1 MYLDMMAYRASG
13 ARRSFAVMNPSTI
26 RPRLARTP
34 LTMLVGLILLTLGAA
49 GCRDTTA
56 ESPKAVAE
64 RPVVA
69 QAVTGNDVARTERY
83 SGEVHARYE
92 APIAFRTDGKIT
104 HREVGIGDRVKAG
117 QLLATLDPSDATMN
131 AAGARAAVAA
141 ATSQRDVARLQRDRI
156 ASLRERSLVSQS
168 QLDQVEDTLKAT
180 EAALQQARQQLGVR
194 DNQVKYAS
202 LTAEH
207 DGVIT
212 TQDAEAGQVVAAGQR
227 VFGVAWSD
235 EREVQIAVP
244 EGRVAALRSDSSLS
258 VTLWAQPGRKYK
270 GVLRELSAAAD
281 PQSRTFL
288 AKVAIVDAGPD
299 VQLQMSADVAATSAA
314 TANTITLPASALFHQ
329 GAQAA
334 VWVVDEHSRLALREV
349 VVAHYVDDGVAIAD
363 GLAPGEWVVTRGVHT
378 LHAGDA
384 VRIVELPFQSTVA
397 AR

>member
-1 MYLDMMAYRASG
+1 MSAFPIRAHR
-13 ARRSFAVMNPSTI
+13 AHATLTA
-26 RPRLARTP
+26 LAT
-34 LTMLVGLILLTLGAA
+34 LVLLALGTS

-56 ESPKAVAE
+56 ESPKPASE
-64 RPVVA
+64 RAVVA
-69 QAVTGNDVARTERY
+69 QVVTGSDRESTEHY

-104 HREVGIGDRVKAG
+104 RREVGIGDHVKAG
-117 QLLATLDPSDATMN
+117 QLLATLDAGDATMN
-131 AAGARAAVAA
+131 AAGARAAVVA

-156 ASLRERSLVSQS
+156 ASLRQRSLVSQS
-168 QLDQVEDTLKAT
+168 QLDQVEDTLKAA

-235 EREVQIAVP
+235 EREVHIAVP
-244 EGRVAALRSDSSLS
+244 EGRVASLGTGAS
-258 VTLWAQPGRKYK
+258 LGVTLWAQPGRKYK
-270 GVLRELSAAAD
+270 GELRELSAAAD

-288 AKVAIVDAGPD
+288 AKVTIVDAGAD
-299 VQLQMSADVAATSAA
+299 VQLQMSADVAATSATSA
-314 TANTITLPASALFHQ
+314 STIVLPASALFHH

-334 VWVVDEHSRLALREV
+334 VWVIDAHSRLALRDV
-349 VVAHYVDDGVAIAD
+349 VVTRYVDDGVAIAG
-363 GLAPGEWVVTRGVHT
+363 GLASGEWVVTRGVHT

-384 VRIVELPFQSTVA
+384 VRIVDLPFPPNVA